1 MNQSTVTQPLP
12 AQHEHSNHY
21 HKTTLGNG
29 VRIVTEQ
36 VSHLQSVSLGIWIR
50 SGSRFER
57 PDLNGIC
64 HFIEHMLFKG
74 TERRSAYTIAR
85 EIDSVGGV
93 LNAFTSKEMTSFYC
107 RVLSE
112 NMALAADL
120 LTDIFLN
127 PSFPEDEIEREKQV
141 ICQEIAQMEDSPEDL
156 VHEILGMRFW
166 FEDPLGQPI
175 LGTIPNIL
183 NFDRD
188 TISVFKSE
196 NYSPNEIVVCAA
208 GKLEHEAFVSLFAEQ
223 MEKIPHQGPQAS
235 TPLARSQSI
244 SHVEERDLEQAHVCV
259 AVDGPSAVDQKRHA
273 GYILNAILGG
283 GMSSRL
289 FQEIR
294 EKRGLAYSVYS
305 YLSSFSDTG
314 MFGIYAGCDPA
325 RFEELIG
332 IMGRETLS
340 LVSSLTEEDIR
351 AAKSQLKGNII
362 LATESSESRMNRLA
376 KGEYYFGRHVKVDEI
391 IESIEK
397 VTSRDLSELA
407 EEMFNAGRFTIVA
420 LGPLSGETDLLKLF
434 KG

>member
-1 MNQSTVTQPLP
+1 MKQSTVTLP
-12 AQHEHSNHY
+12 PAARYNSNHSR
-21 HKTTLGNG
+21 KTSLGNG
-29 VRIVTEQ
+29 VRIITEE
-36 VSHLQSVSLGIWIR
+36 VPHLQSLSLGIWIR
-50 SGSRFER
+50 SGSRFEI
-57 PDLNGIC
+57 PGLNGIC

-74 TERRSAYTIAR
+74 TQRRSAYTIAK

-112 NMALAADL
+112 NLPLAVDL

-141 ICQEIAQMEDSPEDL
+141 VCQEIAQLEDTPEDL

-166 FEDPLGQPI
+166 LDDPLGQPI

-183 NFDRD
+183 NFDRQ
-188 TISVFKSE
+188 TISAFKRD
-196 NYSPNEIVVCAA
+196 NYVPGEIVVAAA
-208 GKLEHEAFVSLFAEQ
+208 GKLQHEEFVDLFAEQ
-223 MEKIPHQGPQAS
+223 MEKIPAKATRAFAPG
-235 TPLARSQSI
+235 ARSQSV
-244 SHVEERDLEQAHVCV
+244 SHVEERDSEQVHVCV
-259 AVDGPSAVDQKRHA
+259 AVDGPSAVDENRHA

-305 YLSSFSDTG
+305 FLSSFSDTG

-325 RFEELIG
+325 RLEELIG
-332 IMGRETLS
+332 IMGKETLS
-340 LVSSLTEEDIR
+340 LAASLTEEDVR
-351 AAKSQLKGNII
+351 TAKSQLKGNII
-362 LATESSESRMNRLA
+362 LATESTESRMNRLA
-376 KGEYYFGRHVKVDEI
+376 KGEYYFGRYVSVDEI
-391 IESIEK
+391 IDSIES
-397 VTSRDLSELA
+397 VTAQDLSE
-407 EEMFNAGRFTIVA
+407 MAGQMINGARFTIVA
-420 LGPLSGETDLLKLF
+420 LGPLNRETDLLNLF